1 VVSHVHAAAQIR
13 TVECGVVELLKGFLF
28 VLDYEDGFV
37 FKHLVR
43 QLQTLDAL
51 ELRVNGFA
59 LHARV
64 VAENALV
71 HVLLRQLEA
80 VLVRDLAADDAA
92 GRLRVPEVV
101 HAEEF
106 QNLELLPDCFL
117 LREQI
122 LLQQFNFGWSL
133 ITYFLLLLHVVL
145 LVAAVLADEGDRV
158 RHVVGLAHALPRV
171 LDFANHHVDPVLL
184 VMTALLRVFRRSVV
198 TSITFQF
205 LMQIIHSL

>member
-1 VVSHVHAAAQIR
+1 M
-13 TVECGVVELLKGFLF
+13 
-28 VLDYEDGFV
+28 
-37 FKHLVR
+37 
-43 QLQTLDAL
+43 
-51 ELRVNGFA
+51 
-59 LHARV
+59 
-64 VAENALV
+64 
-71 HVLLRQLEA
+71 
-80 VLVRDLAADDAA
+80 
-92 GRLRVPEVV
+92 
-101 HAEEF
+101 
-106 QNLELLPDCFL
+106 ELLPDCFL

-133 ITYFLLLLHVVL
+133 ITCFLLLLHVVL

-158 RHVVGLAHALPRV
+158 RYVVGLAHALPRV